1 MRCPATKTRG
11 ACLLSIDTE
20 GTDGTT
26 VCAGGIT
33 DSDSLADMERAGVD
47 IYGALRG
54 HASFE
59 ALSAAGC
66 VVMTGNTGTNLCDL
80 NIMYVPVPEKE
91 EEK

>member
-1 MRCPATKTRG
+1 MRGRHHRFRQPSGYGESRRG
-11 ACLLSIDTE
+11 H
-20 GTDGTT
+20 
-26 VCAGGIT
+26 
-33 DSDSLADMERAGVD
+33 
-47 IYGALRG
+47 LRRSAG

>member
-1 MRCPATKTRG
+1 
-11 ACLLSIDTE
+11 
-20 GTDGTT
+20 
-26 VCAGGIT
+26 
-33 DSDSLADMERAGVD
+33 MERAGVD

>member
-54 HASFE
+54 MP
-59 ALSAAGC
+59 ALRRSPLRAA
-66 VVMTGNTGTNLCDL
+66 
-80 NIMYVPVPEKE
+80 
-91 EEK
+91 